1 MRQPDLDSI
10 AENLYETLYQLLYRI
25 TKEGWPSG
33 NPYGVVEVKEG
44 LKAIAKARGLKGKD
58 AWYDAVS

>member
-1 MRQPDLDSI
+1 MREPDLDNI

-25 TKEGWPSG
+25 THEGWPSG
-33 NPYGVVEVKEG
+33 NPYSVSEVKAG
-44 LKAIAKARGLKGKD
+44 LQAIAKARGLKGKD